1 MKAEEELAA
10 LRAARES
17 QRARDRQAAAAG
29 GSGSGAAASERSVSL
44 AAVCCAAAVP
54 GLRKEL
60 LLPGEPDSGGRDAL
74 RDRKTS
80 AELASAGGRQGP
92 ASSGDADASAAA
104 GAEQACRGLAQ
115 GLQAAED
122 NTGVEAIVGSLDM
135 HAVRALPGEV
145 LIGEQLA
152 LVTPTCHGM
161 QSACTK
167 MQSCKH

>member
-17 QRARDRQAAAAG
+17 QRVRDRQAAAAG
-29 GSGSGAAASERSVSL
+29 GSCNGAAPSDRSVSL

-60 LLPGEPDSGGRDAL
+60 LLLRESDSGGRDAL

-80 AELASAGGRQGP
+80 ADLASAGGRQGP
-92 ASSGDADASAAA
+92 ASSGDADAGAAA
-104 GAEQACRGLAQ
+104 GADEAGRRLAEGLH
-115 GLQAAED
+115 AAED
-122 NTGVEAIVGSLDM
+122 NTGVEAVVGSLDM

-145 LIGEQLA
+145 LIGE
-152 LVTPTCHGM
+152 
-161 QSACTK
+161 
-167 MQSCKH
+167 

>member
-10 LRAARES
+10 LRAAREG

-29 GSGSGAAASERSVSL
+29 GSGSGAAASERSMSL

-60 LLPGEPDSGGRDAL
+60 LLLGEVNSSGRDAL
-74 RDRKTS
+74 GDGKTR
-80 AELASAGGRQGP
+80 AQLASASVRQNT
-92 ASSGDADASAAA
+92 ARSGDADAGAAA
-104 GAEQACRGLAQ
+104 GAEEACRTLAQ

-122 NTGVEAIVGSLDM
+122 NTGMEAVVGSLDM

-145 LIGEQLA
+145 LIGE
-152 LVTPTCHGM
+152 
-161 QSACTK
+161 
-167 MQSCKH
+167 